1 MALMKWSNS
10 SIDDEE
16 EKKDGI
22 IQVKSVQSQWQP
34 TDENQQSQ
42 QKTRSEQDYMF
53 SEEKAMRDE
62 QQRQRQ
68 EAERQRQ
75 EAERQRQLVI
85 AEEQRQNALYAE
97 QQRQANLANQAQ
109 QRQQAQAQQNDDY
122 NKRVNEYV
130 GQKIEQERKAWNDAR
145 SWSDKL
151 FGQNSYGDTEER
163 RTKANAIAQFK
174 VDNTDWNNAYQVA
187 DTQRYAKSASN
198 ISNAISQSYGD
209 YLRRADE
216 ASKSVGDLPVLGNLA
231 RLATTGSGSILDR
244 SESNENIINNVGD
257 IKYKTSIGKNG
268 KQYDV
273 EEMINF
279 VNKGLETNSMTY
291 LEAEELLSQV
301 GMDQRFKIGEN
312 NTVEERS
319 AADRTA
325 DSSKRIISA
334 VGNPLFSV
342 LENTGKV
349 VGDMADNTVG
359 NLASGAIDMTFGNV
373 QRMLGGDPNTDDD
386 PNSFNALN
394 AGDWSR
400 LAKNLP
406 SGMITG
412 ATGAPRKIVEGS
424 GQIISGVANTDLGHT
439 VGGVAR
445 LGDGAIDIG
454 GIGFGGSGQMI
465 KAITGELG
473 EQTAKQTARK
483 IVAQLAKGV
492 GQEGLEEGVQDLL
505 GQVADNNGDLSKID
519 LSRTLEATKQG
530 AVGGALMGGAG
541 QAISGVRG
549 RFDTNM
555 DTQTQDGF
563 ENQLNNLGDPSEEF
577 NSNREIVIPAPQNQ
591 LQEPNLP
598 AVADTFTQPK
608 QFEPIA
614 PLEMGNFE
622 TILGTEPSE
631 VVSDYQS
638 EEAPQTREL
647 KLIEDVPEETAPAVE
662 NNAPSVENT
671 TYTPDTI
678 TQLQNQYAGADEAI
692 QSKISGDI
700 NRLRDISGDNNLKP
714 INPYGVKN
722 NYEYLDDIRLKQDS
736 PRKNA
741 QFELLQKTNPML
753 DDYHTGI
760 RSVEDIRKFEDNFG
774 DDESFVYP
782 DFIEKDAQAID
793 PNGKIRVYS
802 SKDINTGD
810 FVTPSK
816 MMAKEYAGGAE
827 PNSKLVNVN
836 DVAWINGDEGNYLP
850 VSQDLKYKVQSETAQ
865 LTAKLDELKSRHQNL
880 TGDEDLMFNIFKDE
894 IQKNALGYFD
904 PKTNKINLND
914 LTTDT
919 LNHEIGH
926 KIFSR
931 VPMEQKA
938 DLISEIRSTFG
949 DEALISKYGKDYG
962 DDINILAEER
972 LADGFNKYYQG
983 KLNGEDSVRLGTRL
997 GIPPKVLAYYDRM
1010 IEAIKSVFGATD
1022 ELKKFYAEIEAGK
1035 FAENPTYTPDTRLR
1049 YLVGGRKATDFSDAE
1064 NKWVGGDGY
1073 DRFEIDDSKA
1083 EWKIPIEN
1091 VSGRKKFKLSDI
1103 LTHDELY
1110 KNYPEFKDMPVS
1122 FKKMKLTTG
1131 GYYEPAKDKITLNSH
1146 YDSKTLLRTILHEI
1160 QHRIQQKEGFSNG
1173 SGAVMSRVD
1182 VLARKRGV
1190 SPAEARKEV
1199 DELLKSSNSLI
1210 EEYNTLLRKKK
1221 EDLNG
1226 GDKYT
1231 KQLEELKTAINQNK
1245 QRLEELGLK
1254 KASGFTKAGYDSY
1267 KRNAGEVEARAVE
1280 KRKAMTAEER
1290 AKTPFN
1296 ESFDIPADDVLWD
1309 DVFPYKQQ
1317 PTNKSKTAED
1327 FLAEPDEDFDED
1339 LPIKP
1344 KKEKDILD
1352 RFISQY
1358 DTKEVPFKALINTTL
1373 ELGMAD
1379 GVGFDEVITELKN
1392 YPKFLDKQGHIK
1404 PGAKKIIDRI
1414 VKLEK
1419 QRAKAQ
1425 KQVNSQ
1431 QKKANQS
1438 RKGEN
1443 GSLDLENLKYTTQD
1457 QKARNRAIKQKQFIE
1472 SQMNAN
1478 VMRLMSK
1485 AGLKHAFV
1493 NNLSST
1499 IDYRKANMLLSA
1511 PSLSR
1516 NITQELTG
1524 NVANFIDNPTNSI
1537 KSLPNSFRDG
1547 FSGAKRSVEG
1557 WKNTDEFKASPHKYI
1572 MGNTYSTAMAG
1583 TQALADAR
1591 FDGARQTIAEEVAKL
1606 VAEEK
1611 GVKPT
1616 KELVEFVKASG
1627 GMEMEMVARTMTGV
1641 YNASSNRFA
1650 ADQMMKAYID
1660 FIKNGDE
1667 QSHAKFMSIAEKSST
1682 IAQALRKSAFRAK
1695 NLSNDGKSA
1704 SAMMNFFAGVMDW
1717 LVPFSATATNAVSNT
1732 LYELNPFTQS
1742 VYDLFKSEAQN
1753 SDKAVVGSRIARHFM
1768 TAKVAPVVA
1777 ISGMFATG
1785 MAGYNDSDEDRSK
1798 PQGFWIKFGDTYTT
1812 PRAVGMDLPF
1822 AIIGVA
1828 HEMSKDI
1835 SADTVDFSK
1844 YGRMISSSVPYINE
1858 MRQTN
1863 SWLTDL
1869 MSDWNEGKL
1878 FDPGY
1883 QAQTQFIS
1891 TTKSLTPF
1899 ANNNLYP
1906 AIMAMNGKMTN
1917 QKKMYDKDVGKHFQN
1932 MLTKSFA
1939 TSDEQWNSLE
1949 DSRDATGRVRS
1960 VDLPLGFGKHE
1971 ITDEQTKRYNQS
1983 VMDMNNISKKY
1994 KLGNLVGDN
2003 WNTYDEGKSN
2013 SNFNTL
2019 MGMIARTDE
2028 SGWKND
2034 HNKLIPNDKLRDLGS
2049 QIYQSVFESKGDEL
2063 LTMGGEQLF
2072 SDVKVPNSAGSKN
2085 TSLPISMNSIRD
2097 TYLMGSLTQ
2106 EQNDALNAIRTE
2118 KDTNYADYSA
2128 KKISK
2133 DQYLA
2138 NKDSYATREREI
2150 LSQSKNYEKWNSFW
2164 NDIKETG
2171 FFEKDGYGSTKSG
2184 QMWLWN
2190 ALNNMYIKDGNKKT
2204 PATNWKDSDSS
2215 KSGGYSRRS
2224 SGGGNNL
2231 GATAKNK
2238 HGIEGI
2244 ENKAKARKMTTIK
2257 GKTLTPA
2264 NIKISLQ
2271 NKIKKDATRN
2281 YKG

>member
-10 SIDDEE
+10 STEDEE

-62 QQRQRQ
+62 QQRQR
-68 EAERQRQ
+68 A
-75 EAERQRQLVI
+75 EAERQRQLAI
-85 AEEQRQNALYAE
+85 AEQQRQNAIYAE

-109 QRQQAQAQQNDDY
+109 QRQQAQAQPNDDY
-122 NKRVNEYV
+122 NRRLNEYV
-130 GQKIEQERKAWNDAR
+130 GQKVEQERKAWNDAR

-209 YLRRADE
+209 YLKRADK
-216 ASKSVGDLPVLGNLA
+216 ASKSVGDLPLLGNLS

-244 SESNENIINNVGD
+244 SEANENIINNVGD

-319 AADRTA
+319 VADRTA

-342 LENTGKV
+342 LENTGRV
-349 VGDMADNTVG
+349 VGDVADNTVG

-412 ATGAPRKIVEGS
+412 VAGAPRKITEGA
-424 GQIISGVANTDLGHT
+424 GQIISGVANADLGHI
-439 VGGVAR
+439 VGGAAR
-445 LGDGAIDIG
+445 FGDGAIDIG
-454 GIGFGGSGQMI
+454 GLRFGGSGRML

-473 EQTAKQTARK
+473 EQAAKQTALK
-483 IVAQLAKGV
+483 IVAQLAKDT

-505 GQVADNNGDLSKID
+505 GQIADNNGDLSKID

-530 AVGGALMGGAG
+530 AVGGALMGGTG
-541 QAISGVRG
+541 KAISGVRG

-555 DTQTQDGF
+555 DTQTQEGF
-563 ENQLNNLGDPSEEF
+563 ENQLNNLGDQSEEF

-591 LQEPNLP
+591 LQAPNLP
-598 AVADTFTQPK
+598 DEADTFTQPK

-614 PLEMGNFE
+614 PLEMDNFE

-638 EEAPQTREL
+638 KEAPQTREL
-647 KLIEDVPEETAPAVE
+647 KLIEDIPERTVPAVE

-671 TYTPDTI
+671 FYTPDTI
-678 TQLQNQYAGADEAI
+678 TQLQNQYAGADDFSR
-692 QSKISGDI
+692 SKISGEI
-700 NRLRDISGDNNLKP
+700 QRMRDIMDGRDYSNSLG
-714 INPYGVKN
+714 Y
-722 NYEYLDDIRLKQDS
+722 DD
-736 PRKNA
+736 
-741 QFELLQKTNPML
+741 
-753 DDYHTGI
+753 
-760 RSVEDIRKFEDNFG
+760 RSVYHSSWDNRYNPR
-774 DDESFVYP
+774 EEASTV
-782 DFIEKDAQAID
+782 QL
-793 PNGKIRVYS
+793 
-802 SKDINTGD
+802 
-810 FVTPSK
+810 
-816 MMAKEYAGGAE
+816 AGG
-827 PNSKLVNVN
+827 
-836 DVAWINGDEGNYLP
+836 
-850 VSQDLKYKVQSETAQ
+850 
-865 LTAKLDELKSRHQNL
+865 R
-880 TGDEDLMFNIFKDE
+880 
-894 IQKNALGYFD
+894 NA
-904 PKTNKINLND
+904 
-914 LTTDT
+914 
-919 LNHEIGH
+919 
-926 KIFSR
+926 
-931 VPMEQKA
+931 V
-938 DLISEIRSTFG
+938 
-949 DEALISKYGKDYG
+949 
-962 DDINILAEER
+962 
-972 LADGFNKYYQG
+972 
-983 KLNGEDSVRLGTRL
+983 
-997 GIPPKVLAYYDRM
+997 
-1010 IEAIKSVFGATD
+1010 
-1022 ELKKFYAEIEAGK
+1022 
-1035 FAENPTYTPDTRLR
+1035 
-1049 YLVGGRKATDFSDAE
+1049 DFSDTE
-1064 NKWVGGDGY
+1064 NKWTGGDGY

-1083 EWKIPIEN
+1083 EWKIPIDN
-1091 VSGRKKFKLSDI
+1091 VSVRKKFKLSDI

-1131 GYYEPAKDKITLNSH
+1131 GYYEPATGRITLNSTLN
-1146 YDSKTLLRTILHEI
+1146 SKTLLRTILHEI
-1160 QHRIQQKEGFSNG
+1160 QHRIQQKEGFSEG
-1173 SGAVMSRVD
+1173 SGVLMSNVD

-1199 DELLKSSNSLI
+1199 YELLKTRTPLI

-1221 EDLNG
+1221 EDLNS

-1231 KQLEELKTAINQNK
+1231 KQLEELKTAIDQNK
-1245 QRLEELGLK
+1245 QRLKKLGLK
-1254 KASGFTKAGYDSY
+1254 KASGFTEAGYDSY

-1280 KRKAMTAEER
+1280 KRQAMTAEER

-1296 ESFDIPADDVLWD
+1296 ESFDVPADDVLWD

-1317 PTNKSKTAED
+1317 PTNKSKTAEE
-1327 FLAEPDEDFDED
+1327 FLAEPDENFDED

-1373 ELGMAD
+1373 ELGLAD
-1379 GVGFDEVITELKN
+1379 GVDFNEVIAELKN
-1392 YPKFLDKQGHIK
+1392 YPKFLDKQGRIK

-1414 VKLEK
+1414 VELEK

-1425 KQVNSQ
+1425 KQVNRL
-1431 QKKANQS
+1431 QKNANQS

-1457 QKARNRAIKQKQFIE
+1457 QKARNHAIKQKQLIE
-1472 SQMNAN
+1472 NQMNAN

-1493 NNLSST
+1493 NNLNSV

-1516 NITQELTG
+1516 NITQELAG
-1524 NVANFIDNPTNSI
+1524 NVANFIDNPINSI

-1547 FSGAKRSVEG
+1547 FSGAKRSLEG
-1557 WKNTDEFKASPHKYI
+1557 WKNTDALKASPHKYI
-1572 MGNTYSTAMAG
+1572 MGNTYSTTMAG

-1606 VAEEK
+1606 VAEEN

-1682 IAQALRKSAFRAK
+1682 VAQALRKSAFRAK

-1704 SAMMNFFAGVMDW
+1704 SALMNFFAGVMDW

-1732 LYELNPFTQS
+1732 LYELNPFRQS

-1753 SDKAVVGSRIARHFM
+1753 SNKAVVGSRIARHFM
-1768 TAKVAPVVA
+1768 TSKVAPVVA
-1777 ISGMFATG
+1777 ISGMFASG

-1798 PQGFWIKFGDTYTT
+1798 PQGFWIKFGDIYTT
-1812 PRAVGMDLPF
+1812 PRAIGMDVPF

-1844 YGRMISSSVPYINE
+1844 YGRMIASSVPYINE
-1858 MRQTN
+1858 MKQTN

-1869 MSDWNEGKL
+1869 MSDWGDGKL

-1883 QAQTQFIS
+1883 QTQTHLIS
-1891 TTKSLTPF
+1891 TAKSLTPF

-1906 AIMAMNGKMTN
+1906 AIRAMNGKMTD

-2034 HNKLIPNDKLRDLGS
+2034 HNKLIPNDKLRDLSS
-2049 QIYQSVFESKGDEL
+2049 QIYQSVFEGKGDNL
-2063 LTMGGEQLF
+2063 LTMGGEELF

-2190 ALNNMYIKDGNKKT
+2190 ALNNMYLKDGDNKT

-2244 ENKAKARKMTTIK
+2244 ENKAKARKMTSIK

>member
-62 QQRQRQ
+62 QQRQR
-68 EAERQRQ
+68 E
-75 EAERQRQLVI
+75 EAERQRQLAI

-145 SWSDKL
+145 SWTDKL

-244 SESNENIINNVGD
+244 SEANENIINNVGD

-301 GMDQRFKIGEN
+301 GMEQRFKIGEN

-319 AADRTA
+319 TADRTT

-349 VGDMADNTVG
+349 AGDVADNTVG

-424 GQIISGVANTDLGHT
+424 GQIISGVANADLGHT
-439 VGGVAR
+439 VGGAAR
-445 LGDGAIDIG
+445 FGDGAIDIG
-454 GIGFGGSGQMI
+454 GILFGGSGQMI

-530 AVGGALMGGAG
+530 AVGGAVMGGAG
-541 QAISGVRG
+541 KAISGVRG

-555 DTQTQDGF
+555 DTQTQGDF

-598 AVADTFTQPK
+598 AVADTFTRPK

-614 PLEMGNFE
+614 PFDTDSFE
-622 TILGTEPSE
+622 TLLGTEPSE

-662 NNAPSVENT
+662 NNAPSVENP

-678 TQLQNQYAGADEAI
+678 TQLQNQYAGADEAT
-692 QSKISGDI
+692 QSRISGDI
-700 NRLRDISGDNNLKP
+700 NRLRDISGD
-714 INPYGVKN
+714 
-722 NYEYLDDIRLKQDS
+722 
-736 PRKNA
+736 
-741 QFELLQKTNPML
+741 
-753 DDYHTGI
+753 
-760 RSVEDIRKFEDNFG
+760 
-774 DDESFVYP
+774 
-782 DFIEKDAQAID
+782 
-793 PNGKIRVYS
+793 
-802 SKDINTGD
+802 
-810 FVTPSK
+810 
-816 MMAKEYAGGAE
+816 
-827 PNSKLVNVN
+827 
-836 DVAWINGDEGNYLP
+836 
-850 VSQDLKYKVQSETAQ
+850 
-865 LTAKLDELKSRHQNL
+865 
-880 TGDEDLMFNIFKDE
+880 
-894 IQKNALGYFD
+894 
-904 PKTNKINLND
+904 
-914 LTTDT
+914 
-919 LNHEIGH
+919 
-926 KIFSR
+926 
-931 VPMEQKA
+931 
-938 DLISEIRSTFG
+938 
-949 DEALISKYGKDYG
+949 
-962 DDINILAEER
+962 
-972 LADGFNKYYQG
+972 
-983 KLNGEDSVRLGTRL
+983 
-997 GIPPKVLAYYDRM
+997 
-1010 IEAIKSVFGATD
+1010 
-1022 ELKKFYAEIEAGK
+1022 
-1035 FAENPTYTPDTRLR
+1035 
-1049 YLVGGRKATDFSDAE
+1049 
-1064 NKWVGGDGY
+1064 
-1073 DRFEIDDSKA
+1073 
-1083 EWKIPIEN
+1083 
-1091 VSGRKKFKLSDI
+1091 
-1103 LTHDELY
+1103 
-1110 KNYPEFKDMPVS
+1110 
-1122 FKKMKLTTG
+1122 
-1131 GYYEPAKDKITLNSH
+1131 
-1146 YDSKTLLRTILHEI
+1146 
-1160 QHRIQQKEGFSNG
+1160 
-1173 SGAVMSRVD
+1173 
-1182 VLARKRGV
+1182 
-1190 SPAEARKEV
+1190 
-1199 DELLKSSNSLI
+1199 
-1210 EEYNTLLRKKK
+1210 
-1221 EDLNG
+1221 
-1226 GDKYT
+1226 KYT
-1231 KQLEELKTAINQNK
+1231 KQLEELKTA
-1245 QRLEELGLK
+1245 
-1254 KASGFTKAGYDSY
+1254 
-1267 KRNAGEVEARAVE
+1267 
-1280 KRKAMTAEER
+1280 
-1290 AKTPFN
+1290 
-1296 ESFDIPADDVLWD
+1296 
-1309 DVFPYKQQ
+1309 
-1317 PTNKSKTAED
+1317 ED
-1327 FLAEPDEDFDED
+1327 FLAEPDEYFDED

-1373 ELGMAD
+1373 ELGLAD
-1379 GVGFDEVITELKN
+1379 GVDFGEVITELKN

-1414 VKLEK
+1414 VELER

-1425 KQVNSQ
+1425 KQVNSL
-1431 QKKANQS
+1431 QKNANRS

-1457 QKARNRAIKQKQFIE
+1457 QKARNHAIKQKQLIDN
-1472 SQMNAN
+1472 QMNAN

-1493 NNLSST
+1493 NNLTSI
-1499 IDYRKANMLLSA
+1499 IDYRKANMLLSV

-1516 NITQELTG
+1516 NITQELAG

-1591 FDGARQTIAEEVAKL
+1591 FDGARQIIAEEVAKL

-1753 SDKAVVGSRIARHFM
+1753 SNKAVVGSRIARHFM

-1798 PQGFWIKFGDTYTT
+1798 PQGFWIKFGDIYTT
-1812 PRAVGMDLPF
+1812 PRALGMDLPF

-1883 QAQTQFIS
+1883 QAQTQLIS

-1906 AIMAMNGKMTN
+1906 AIRAMNGKMTN

-2034 HNKLIPNDKLRDLGS
+2034 HNKLIPNDKLRDLSS
-2049 QIYQSVFESKGDEL
+2049 QIYQSVFEGKGDEL

-2150 LSQSKNYEKWNSFW
+2150 VSQSKNYEKWNSFW

-2190 ALNNMYIKDGNKKT
+2190 ALNNMYIKDGNNKT

-2244 ENKAKARKMTTIK
+2244 ENKAKARKMTSIK